1 MKGRDFPSSLSGCLY
16 ICGYDS
22 RLQNKSHME
31 EKKTNTQKTRVSTS
45 ISIVSKQMKIAVF
58 LSCKFIKDPSVKI
71 VAILVQDG
79 EYNYFLLLF

>member
-31 EKKTNTQKTRVSTS
+31 EKKTKTQKTRVSTS
-45 ISIVSKQMKIAVF
+45 ISIAVF
-58 LSCKFIKDPSVKI
+58 LMSKEMSCKFNKDHFAHPLKLSPIYWV
-71 VAILVQDG
+71 
-79 EYNYFLLLF
+79 